1 MHAGLFANAGYRLR
15 PQIITAAAE
24 ESPQRTNNQPQT
36 APPQALNPT
45 LVHQTGC
52 IQHRHHRRLLA
63 QPEHLVVGS
72 VLNTSPPDR
81 VFSLH
86 GGVMLII
93 DAAAPFLGYDDAHT
107 LKATSRWVACLP
119 EVAVR
124 TTQEAYRMSFESRN
138 MAIHDR
144 DVEVN
149 DSGEEFSLGF
159 SIDSDGHWHERID
172 RSPWS
177 DIW

>member
-1 MHAGLFANAGYRLR
+1 MLKRLPTATPNHHR
-15 PQIITAAAE
+15 RRRRVAAANQQSTANGAAASI
-24 ESPQRTNNQPQT
+24 ESDTI
-36 APPQALNPT
+36 A
-45 LVHQTGC
+45 HQTGC

-63 QPEHLVVGS
+63 QSEHLVVGS
-72 VLNTSPPDR
+72 VLHVSPPDR

-86 GGVMLII
+86 GGCMLII
-93 DAAAPFLGYDDAHT
+93 DVAAPFLGYDDVHV
-107 LKATSRWVACLP
+107 LKATSRWIACLP

-124 TTQEAYRMSFESRN
+124 TTQEAYRMSFESRK

-144 DVEVN
+144 DVEEYAE
-149 DSGEEFSLGF
+149 SEEFSLGF

>member
-63 QPEHLVVGS
+63 QSEHLVVGS
-72 VLNTSPPDR
+72 VLHMSPPDR

-86 GGVMLII
+86 GGFMLII
-93 DAAAPFLGYDDAHT
+93 DVAAPFLGYDDAHA

-124 TTQEAYRMSFESRN
+124 TTQEAYRMSFESRK

-144 DVEVN
+144 DVEEYAE
-149 DSGEEFSLGF
+149 SEEFSLGF
-159 SIDSDGHWHERID
+159 SIDSDGH
-172 RSPWS
+172 
-177 DIW
+177 

>member
-15 PQIITAAAE
+15 PQIITAAE
-24 ESPQRTNNQPQT
+24 ESPQRTKNQPQT

-45 LVHQTGC
+45 LAHQTGC

-63 QPEHLVVGS
+63 QSEHLVVGS
-72 VLNTSPPDR
+72 VLHTSPPDR

-86 GGVMLII
+86 GGFMLII
-93 DAAAPFLGYDDAHT
+93 DVAAPFLGYDDAHA

-124 TTQEAYRMSFESRN
+124 TTQEAYRMSFESRK

-144 DVEVN
+144 DVEEYAE
-149 DSGEEFSLGF
+149 SEEFSEGW
-159 SIDSDGHWHERID
+159 SIDSDGHWHERLD
-172 RSPWS
+172 QSPW
-177 DIW
+177 DNYA

>member
-1 MHAGLFANAGYRLR
+1 
-15 PQIITAAAE
+15 
-24 ESPQRTNNQPQT
+24 
-36 APPQALNPT
+36 
-45 LVHQTGC
+45 
-52 IQHRHHRRLLA
+52 
-63 QPEHLVVGS
+63 
-72 VLNTSPPDR
+72 
-81 VFSLH
+81 
-86 GGVMLII
+86 MLII

-149 DSGEEFSLGF
+149 DSGSEFSLGF
-159 SIDSDGHWHERID
+159 SIDSDGHWYERHD
-172 RSPWS
+172 FEWQAHPGEEVW
-177 DIW
+177 